1 MADLDVVVVGAGFAG
16 IYAVKMLREAGVTV
30 RAFEAGHGIGGTW
43 FWNCYP
49 GARCDVES
57 KDYSYSFSPELQQE
71 WTWSERYPA
80 QPEVL
85 RYLNHV
91 ADRFGLWPDIQ
102 LNTTVTAAT
111 WNGEDG
117 EWSVTTDDGQI
128 RTARFVITAVGCLS
142 AYNVPSLPGLTGFA
156 GQWYHTAR
164 WPKEGADFTGKRV
177 AVIGTGSTGIQV
189 APEIAA
195 VASQLYVFQRT
206 AHFAVPNRN
215 AATDPAAD
223 AALKAGYADYRA
235 QARESILGVPLTGTG
250 LPAMAVPADER
261 EALYMERW
269 KAGGGMPFLAGTY
282 IDLLVSREAND
293 TVAEFIRDRIRE
305 TVADPAVAE
314 LLCPRAY
321 PVGAKRLAQSDDY
334 YSMFNQPNVTLVD
347 VRSSPISSVSAG
359 GLTTQDGTFY
369 ELDAIVFAT
378 GFDAISGALDRI
390 DITGADE
397 VTLRAKWASGPRAY
411 LGVAAAGFPNLFIVT
426 GPGSPSVLSNMV
438 VSIEQHVEWI
448 RDAIGFVR
456 SRGAAFIEALAPAEE
471 AWVAHTQEVAYST
484 LFPLADSW
492 YVGANIPGKARVFS
506 PYVGGVGPYRHK
518 CDEVVANGYEGF
530 ALAYNARR
538 VFQ

>member
-16 IYAVKMLREAGVTV
+16 IYAVKALRDAGLIV

-43 FWNCYP
+43 FWNRYP

-57 KDYSYSFSPELQQE
+57 RDYSYSFSAELQKE

-102 LNTTVTAAT
+102 LSTTVTAAT
-111 WNGEDG
+111 WDG
-117 EWSVTTDDGQI
+117 EAAEWTVTTDDGLS
-128 RTARFVITAVGCLS
+128 RTARFVVSAVGCLS
-142 AYNVPSLPGLTGFA
+142 AYNVPSVTGLESFG

-164 WPKEGADFTGKRV
+164 WPADGVDFTGKRV

-195 VASQLYVFQRT
+195 VADHLYVFQRT

-215 AATDPAAD
+215 APVPAAAD
-223 AALKAGYADYRA
+223 AELKARYDSYRA
-235 QARESILGVPLTGTG
+235 AARESILGVPITGTG
-250 LPAMAVPADER
+250 RTALEVHPAER

-269 KAGGGMPFLAGTY
+269 RAGGGMPFLAGTY
-282 IDLLVSREAND
+282 TDLLVQREAND

-305 TVADPAVAE
+305 TVADPVVAE
-314 LLCPRAY
+314 QLCPTAY

-334 YSMFNQPNVTLVD
+334 YAMFNRPNVTLVNA
-347 VRSSPISSVSAG
+347 RTSPIESVTAT
-359 GLTTQDGTFY
+359 GLRTADASY
-369 ELDAIVFAT
+369 EVNVIVFAT

-390 DITGADE
+390 SVAGTDG
-397 VTLRAKWASGPRAY
+397 VTLRSAWSDGPRAY
-411 LGVAAAGFPNLFIVT
+411 LGVMPAGFPNLFIVT
-426 GPGSPSVLSNMV
+426 GPGSPSVFSNMV
-438 VSIEQHVEWI
+438 LSIEQHVEWI
-448 RDAIGFVR
+448 RNCIRHVLA
-456 SRGAAFIEALAPAEE
+456 RGATWIEAMAPAQES
-471 AWVAHTQEVAYST
+471 WVAHTQEVAYAT

-492 YVGANIPGKARVFS
+492 YVGANIPGKPRVFS

-518 CDEVVANGYEGF
+518 CDEVVANEYEGF
-530 ALAYNARR
+530 ALAYDGSR
-538 VFQ
+538 